1 MSGDASA
8 RPEGAEP
15 VEGAEPEAEAEAGE
29 PAGAEVEAGEPAGAE
44 AEAAEAADAEA
55 DAAEPAGAD
64 AAAAEPA
71 PAPLVIK
78 RRGRRVSTEPA
89 PGYTGEP
96 AQEPQQSSENDDR
109 LRQDVP
115 PHWG

>member
-1 MSGDASA
+1 MTPDDPASG
-8 RPEGAEP
+8 EGL
-15 VEGAEPEAEAEAGE
+15 VEGEE
-29 PAGAEVEAGEPAGAE
+29 
-44 AEAAEAADAEA
+44 
-55 DAAEPAGAD
+55 
-64 AAAAEPA
+64 

-96 AQEPQQSSENDDR
+96 AQEQQQSSENDDR

>member
-1 MSGDASA
+1 MSEE
-8 RPEGAEP
+8 RPQD
-15 VEGAEPEAEAEAGE
+15 VEG
-29 PAGAEVEAGEPAGAE
+29 
-44 AEAAEAADAEA
+44 D
-55 DAAEPAGAD
+55 D
-64 AAAAEPA
+64 
-71 PAPLVIK
+71 PAPLVIR

-96 AQEPQQSSENDDR
+96 AQEVQQSSENDDR

>member
-1 MSGDASA
+1 MIPDDPASG
-8 RPEGAEP
+8 EGL
-15 VEGAEPEAEAEAGE
+15 VEGEE
-29 PAGAEVEAGEPAGAE
+29 
-44 AEAAEAADAEA
+44 
-55 DAAEPAGAD
+55 
-64 AAAAEPA
+64 

-96 AQEPQQSSENDDR
+96 TQEQQQSSENDDR

>member
-1 MSGDASA
+1 MSGE
-8 RPEGAEP
+8 RPEP
-15 VEGAEPEAEAEAGE
+15 VEGARPEAERA
-29 PAGAEVEAGEPAGAE
+29 V
-44 AEAAEAADAEA
+44 
-55 DAAEPAGAD
+55 
-64 AAAAEPA
+64 EPA

-96 AQEPQQSSENDDR
+96 PQQPKQSSENDDR

>member
-1 MSGDASA
+1 MSGE
-8 RPEGAEP
+8 RPEP
-15 VEGAEPEAEAEAGE
+15 VEGAEPEAGEA
-29 PAGAEVEAGEPAGAE
+29 AESAGAE
-44 AEAAEAADAEA
+44 AEAAAAEPGGAEA
-55 DAAEPAGAD
+55 DADEPT
-64 AAAAEPA
+64 
-71 PAPLVIK
+71 PAPLVIR

-96 AQEPQQSSENDDR
+96 AQEPKQSSENDDR

>member
-1 MSGDASA
+1 MIPDDPAPG
-8 RPEGAEP
+8 EGL
-15 VEGAEPEAEAEAGE
+15 VEGEE
-29 PAGAEVEAGEPAGAE
+29 
-44 AEAAEAADAEA
+44 
-55 DAAEPAGAD
+55 
-64 AAAAEPA
+64 

-96 AQEPQQSSENDDR
+96 AQEQQQSSENDDR

>member
-1 MSGDASA
+1 MSGE
-8 RPEGAEP
+8 RPEP
-15 VEGAEPEAEAEAGE
+15 VEGAEPEAGEAAEPAESAGAEAEA
-29 PAGAEVEAGEPAGAE
+29 AAGESAGAE
-44 AEAAEAADAEA
+44 AEAAE
-55 DAAEPAGAD
+55 PAGAE
-64 AAAAEPA
+64 AA
-71 PAPLVIK
+71 APLVIK
-78 RRGRRVSTEPA
+78 RRGRRVSTVPA

>member
-1 MSGDASA
+1 MTPDEDG
-8 RPEGAEP
+8 P
-15 VEGAEPEAEAEAGE
+15 VEAEE
-29 PAGAEVEAGEPAGAE
+29 
-44 AEAAEAADAEA
+44 
-55 DAAEPAGAD
+55 
-64 AAAAEPA
+64 

-96 AQEPQQSSENDDR
+96 PQEPQQSSENDER
-109 LRQDVP
+109 LRGDVP

>member
-1 MSGDASA
+1 MI
-8 RPEGAEP
+8 R
-15 VEGAEPEAEAEAGE
+15 
-29 PAGAEVEAGEPAGAE
+29 
-44 AEAAEAADAEA
+44 
-55 DAAEPAGAD
+55 
-64 AAAAEPA
+64 
-71 PAPLVIK
+71 

>member
-1 MSGDASA
+1 MSGE
-8 RPEGAEP
+8 RPEP
-15 VEGAEPEAEAEAGE
+15 VEGAEPEADGV
-29 PAGAEVEAGEPAGAE
+29 AGAEGAAAESAGAE
-44 AEAAEAADAEA
+44 AEAAQ
-55 DAAEPAGAD
+55 
-64 AAAAEPA
+64 PA
-71 PAPLVIK
+71 PEPLVIK

>member
-1 MSGDASA
+1 MPDDAA
-8 RPEGAEP
+8 
-15 VEGAEPEAEAEAGE
+15 
-29 PAGAEVEAGEPAGAE
+29 PA
-44 AEAAEAADAEA
+44 AADG
-55 DAAEPAGAD
+55 PAQGD
-64 AAAAEPA
+64 ETVQGDE

-96 AQEPQQSSENDDR
+96 AVEQQQSSENDER

>member
-1 MSGDASA
+1 MPDDAGPVDA
-8 RPEGAEP
+8 DGP
-15 VEGAEPEAEAEAGE
+15 VEGE
-29 PAGAEVEAGEPAGAE
+29 
-44 AEAAEAADAEA
+44 
-55 DAAEPAGAD
+55 
-64 AAAAEPA
+64 A

-96 AQEPQQSSENDDR
+96 AVEQHQSSENDDR

>member
-1 MSGDASA
+1 MSGE
-8 RPEGAEP
+8 RPEP
-15 VEGAEPEAEAEAGE
+15 VEGAEPEADGVADAE
-29 PAGAEVEAGEPAGAE
+29 GA
-44 AEAAEAADAEA
+44 AAESAGADAEA
-55 DAAEPAGAD
+55 AQ
-64 AAAAEPA
+64 PA
-71 PAPLVIK
+71 PEPLVIK

-89 PGYTGEP
+89 HGYTGEP

>member
-1 MSGDASA
+1 MIPDDPAPG
-8 RPEGAEP
+8 EGL
-15 VEGAEPEAEAEAGE
+15 VEGEE
-29 PAGAEVEAGEPAGAE
+29 
-44 AEAAEAADAEA
+44 
-55 DAAEPAGAD
+55 
-64 AAAAEPA
+64 

-89 PGYTGEP
+89 PPGYTGEP
-96 AQEPQQSSENDDR
+96 AQEQQQSSENDDR